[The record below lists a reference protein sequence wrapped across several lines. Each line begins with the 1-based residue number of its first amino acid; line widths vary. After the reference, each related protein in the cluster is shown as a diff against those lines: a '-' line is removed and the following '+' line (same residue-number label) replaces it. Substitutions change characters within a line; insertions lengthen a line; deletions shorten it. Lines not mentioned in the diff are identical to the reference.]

1 MGARL
6 PGAIMDQIKKDVEAG
21 EYNSVSD
28 WVREACRRFYLDRR
42 GGGVLKTVNCTF
54 FIFRNYRFFK

>member
-1 MGARL
+1 MVGTRL

-28 WVREACRRFYLDRR
+28 WVREACRRFYLERR
-42 GGGVLKTVNCTF
+42 GGGALTNC
-54 FIFRNYRFFK
+54 IILYFRNYRFFK